1 MRMCVDVCS
10 KLVSV
15 KPPPMSR
22 MLGLKPRAWA
32 WEKTIR
38 AWWMA
43 FANAWGFFAPV
54 PGTQLSE
61 EVDLRLMIGLDQI
74 HEHEI

>member
-1 MRMCVDVCS
+1 MCAEVRS

-15 KPPPMSR
+15 KPPPMSK
-22 MLGLKPRAWA
+22 MVGLKPRAWA

-43 FANAWGFFAPV
+43 LLNAWGFLAPV
-54 PGTQLSE
+54 PASGDGS
-61 EVDLRLMIGLDQI
+61 
-74 HEHEI
+74 